1 MTSKSR
7 TAIGSGEIKIA
18 NTIGLTRLYDNFSPE
33 LKHVNQTDIG
43 PIITDK
49 ESVLHENRPL
59 VSTCDR
65 PVGVKSKPSFVLTG
79 VLVCMAG
86 IATIFYSNLI
96 GSYSFTK
103 VGREETIKTTE
114 AT

>member
-1 MTSKSR
+1 MTSKGR
-7 TAIGSGEIKIA
+7 TAIGSGVIKIA

-33 LKHVNQTDIG
+33 LRHVNQTDIG

-59 VSTCDR
+59 VSTCDG

-79 VLVCMAG
+79 V
-86 IATIFYSNLI
+86 
-96 GSYSFTK
+96 
-103 VGREETIKTTE
+103 
-114 AT
+114 